1 MRSLRILA
9 CVGALLALPAAA
21 HAADPLGLTCAD
33 QGDGVRLCQ
42 GKVKTFDGVPLDA
55 NLAVPAGSSL
65 PLVVLAHGYGGAKL
79 GYDEMKPWAQRGYA
93 VLALSAR
100 GFGESCGSPASRL
113 ADPLGCA
120 QGWVRLDDVRYEAR
134 DIQQLAGLL
143 ADAGVVDGEKVGV
156 TGGSYGGGVSL
167 DLAVLRDRVM
177 RPDGTLQPWTSP
189 AGRPMRI
196 AGAAPWIP

>member
-1 MRSLRILA
+1 MVLLLA
-9 CVGALLALPAAA
+9 ALALPGAAR
-21 HAADPLGLTCAD
+21 AADPLGLACTD

-42 GKVKTFDGVPLDA
+42 GEVKTFDGVPLDA
-55 NLAVPAGSSL
+55 NLALPAGSGL
-65 PLVVLAHGYGGAKL
+65 PLVVLSHGYGGTKL
-79 GYDEMKPWAQRGYA
+79 GYEDIKPWAQRGYA
-93 VLALSAR
+93 VLAVSAR

-113 ADPLGCA
+113 ADPVGCA

-143 ADAGVVDGEKVGV
+143 ADAGVVDGQKVGV

-177 RPDGTLQPWTSP
+177 LPDGSLTPWT
-189 AGRPMRI
+189 
-196 AGAAPWIP
+196 